1 MYNPTEIGFFYGRDN
16 IWVKKTKFSK
26 TGACLFIFQALI
38 LCKKVSKEY
47 LIEVLD
53 IESRT
58 TLYNYMKEI
67 EAYFQDFDY
76 YNDFKMI
83 LKYDSYNKEYRLI
96 LRKKR

>member
-1 MYNPTEIGFFYGRDN
+1 
-16 IWVKKTKFSK
+16 
-26 TGACLFIFQALI
+26 
-38 LCKKVSKEY
+38 
-47 LIEVLD
+47 
-53 IESRT
+53 
-58 TLYNYMKEI
+58 MKEI